1 MKQKFRLGIRQK
13 TVLLVLV
20 LSALQVVA
28 VGWYLFNA
36 NKAVVIDHELV
47 DLADEAQLRAWE
59 VVDRI
64 DVLKEDLG
72 ALALDREV
80 SRVLAESPN
89 DVEAINAVF
98 KERCQEWNGYCS
110 IKVSLVDAD
119 DDDDKTVVLDTPM
132 YADMPDTDGARAA
145 LIDELRG
152 LARSE
157 VRVSKAVRGQA
168 EVVFSEDAPPTHKWL
183 PVIWGG
189 VAFRLQPIGDDDG
202 GGIPEGVEWGPRYK
216 VIIGLNLDN
225 RSWASDPRHIALMV
239 DENDMSYVIHPTMN
253 TKATLAASEVFDW
266 RPPHQR
272 GVKARPGEA
281 PKSLIDEIREQDI
294 GTLQISSDA
303 TMRRSLPPVKKV
315 ALVELVDLAP
325 EYHRFFR
332 EGKVTERFTA
342 RADEL
347 NQWQQ
352 EVLRATGPG
361 EVYDDILGWRM
372 NNLIDSY
379 LPRGLRI
386 SGLDTRVSTVRILGS
401 TEGDVRELSK
411 QLVREANPLLAL
423 RLLPGE
429 EGSVMPTGTPD
440 RAGPESDIDPDAK
453 TIRWQSIIACRNAD
467 LVCVRIGIDDTIT
480 AHADQVQLKA
490 GMSQKPTKN
499 YWFLY
504 VVYHDELASSIEG
517 ELWPAIRRA
526 GLGMIIA
533 GIIAA
538 IVSMLAVRPLIGMI
552 EGARYLAALP
562 GNRLHAN
569 IRKMK
574 DQIPVDRSDEVGDI
588 ARAARKLF
596 GTITES
602 HRELAAHQR
611 EIEGHKEELEREVER
626 AVAQLKVKNAEL
638 EAAADEKDKFLAS
651 VSHELRTP
659 LTIVAGNLQLL
670 LRKKLGEKE
679 KGYANKS
686 LAASKKLEALIRDL
700 LDIQKIIMGGMS
712 LEAAEFDVP
721 ELLTEIEDTL
731 QALAKKN
738 NNVLKVNCKGI
749 GSVYGDR
756 VRLNQILTNLISN
769 SCKFTHDGSVTVDGR
784 AWTDE
789 GRDWMKFTV
798 TDTGRGM
805 NDEEQNNVFTRFY
818 TNKKANESGTGLGLD
833 ICRSLGELMGG
844 RVYLKQSA
852 PDVGSVFVVE
862 LPQTMNVA
870 GRSDDSSKADN
881 DSPKR
886 RRRDLVAVD
895 AALKNYPVNKDR
907 PPTVLVIDD
916 EPGIQDLMAQHLT
929 GRGYRVLAADSGDAG
944 IEIALREQP
953 QLITLDVMMDGSDGW
968 DVLQSLKAHPKTAS
982 IPVVMVSILDR
993 EDKGFA
999 LGADDYI
1006 TKPVDW
1012 DHMFS
1017 VLGRLTE
1024 QGEKRHALIIDDD
1037 ESTRLLF
1044 KSVLSKDGWEVVE
1057 AAHGG
1062 EGLERIRKEAPS
1074 VIILDLMM
1082 PEMDGFQFLKEFSRN
1097 PEWDD
1102 IPVIV
1107 VTAKEMTVS
1116 ERKLLDECASR
1127 VIQKGTQTAG
1137 ELLDVVQKWA
1147 SRASASDPASDQRD
1161 TQS

>member
-1 MKQKFRLGIRQK
+1 MKQKFRFGIRQR
-13 TVLLVLV
+13 TVALVLI
-20 LSALQVVA
+20 LSALQVLA

-47 DLADEAQLRAWE
+47 DLGDEAQLRAWE
-59 VVDRI
+59 VIDRV
-64 DVLKEDLG
+64 DVLKADLR
-72 ALALDREV
+72 ALTLDREV
-80 SRVLAESPN
+80 SRVLTESPN
-89 DVEAINAVF
+89 DVEAISAVF
-98 KERCQEWNGYCS
+98 KKRCQEWNGYCS
-110 IKVSLVDAD
+110 IKVSLVDD
-119 DDDDKTVVLDTPM
+119 DEEAVVLDTPM
-132 YADMPDTDGARAA
+132 YAEMPDADGTRTA
-145 LIDELRG
+145 LIDELRD

-157 VRVSKAVRGQA
+157 VRVSKAVREQA
-168 EVVFSEDAPPTHKWL
+168 DVEFGEGAPPTRKWL
-183 PVIWGG
+183 PVMWGG
-189 VAFRLQPIGDDDG
+189 VAFRLQPIGDGDG
-202 GGIPEGVEWGPRYK
+202 GAIPAGVEWGPRYK
-216 VIIGLNLDN
+216 VVIGLNLDS

-239 DENDMSYVIHPTMN
+239 DESDMTYVIHPTMN
-253 TKATLAASEVFDW
+253 TAATLAESDVFDW
-266 RPPHQR
+266 QSPQDR
-272 GVKARPGEA
+272 GARVRPGET
-281 PKSLIDEIREQDI
+281 PESLIDEIREQDI
-294 GTLQISSDA
+294 GTLQVSRDEA
-303 TMRRSLPPVKKV
+303 LRRSLPPVNKV
-315 ALVELVDLAP
+315 ALVELLDLAP
-325 EYHRFFR
+325 EFQRFFR
-332 EGKVTERFTA
+332 EGKVTESFTD
-342 RADEL
+342 RADKIS
-347 NQWQQ
+347 QWQK
-352 EVLRATGPG
+352 EVLRAAGPG
-361 EVYDDILGWRM
+361 ENYEDILGWRM
-372 NNLIDSY
+372 QELADSY
-379 LPRGLRI
+379 LPRGLRV
-386 SGLDTRVSTVRILGS
+386 SGLGNRVSTVRILGS

-411 QLVREANPLLAL
+411 QLAREVNPLLAL
-423 RLLPGE
+423 RVLPGE
-429 EGSVMPTGTPD
+429 EGIILPEGTPD
-440 RAGPESDIDPDAK
+440 WAGPESDIAQDAK
-453 TIRWQSIIACRNAD
+453 TIRWQSIIPCRDAD
-467 LVCVRIGIDDTIT
+467 LVCVRVRIDDTIA
-480 AHADQVQLKA
+480 AHADQAPPEA
-490 GMSQKPTKN
+490 GMSQRPAKS

-504 VVYHDELASSIEG
+504 VVFHDELAASIEG

-526 GLGMIIA
+526 GLGMVIA

-538 IVSMLAVRPLIGMI
+538 IASMLAVRPLIGMI

-569 IRKMK
+569 IRKMTEE
-574 DQIPVDRSDEVGDI
+574 IPVDRSDEVGDI

-679 KGYANKS
+679 IGYVNKS

-721 ELLTEIEDTL
+721 ELLAEIEDTL

-756 VRLNQILTNLISN
+756 VRMNQILTNLVSN
-769 SCKFTHDGSVTVDGR
+769 SCKFTQDGSVTIDGHP
-784 AWTDE
+784 WTDE

-805 NDEEQNNVFTRFY
+805 NEEEQQKVFTRFY

-833 ICRSLGELMGG
+833 ICRRLGELMGG
-844 RVYLKQSA
+844 RVYLKESA

-870 GRSDDSSKADN
+870 GRSEDKSNQEDDSSK
-881 DSPKR
+881 K
-886 RRRDLVAVD
+886 RRRDLTTVD
-895 AALKNYPVNKDR
+895 AALKDYPVNKEH

-916 EPGIQDLMAQHLT
+916 EPGIQDLMSQHLS
-929 GRGYRVLAADSGDAG
+929 GRGYRVLAADSGEAG
-944 IEIALREQP
+944 IEIARREKP

-968 DVLQSLKAHPKTAS
+968 DVLQSLKAHPDTAS

-1017 VLGRLTE
+1017 VLGRLTAE
-1024 QGEKRHALIIDDD
+1024 GKARNALIIDDD

-1044 KSVLSKDGWEVVE
+1044 KSVLSKDGWEVAE

-1062 EGLERIRKEAPS
+1062 EGLEQIRKERPG

-1082 PEMDGFQFLKEFSRN
+1082 PEMDGFQFLKEFNRN
-1097 PEWDD
+1097 SEWDD

-1107 VTAKEMTVS
+1107 VTAKEMTAS

-1137 ELLDVVQKWA
+1137 EMLEVVQNWA
-1147 SRASASDPASDQRD
+1147 SRASIRD
-1161 TQS
+1161 AATDERDKQS

>member
-1 MKQKFRLGIRQK
+1 MKHKLRFGIRQK
-13 TVLLVLV
+13 TVALVIF
-20 LSALQVVA
+20 LSALQVSA

-47 DLADEAQLRAWE
+47 DLGDEAQLRAWE
-59 VVDRI
+59 VIDRV
-64 DVLKEDLG
+64 DVLKADLR

-80 SRVLAESPN
+80 SRVLTESPN
-89 DVEAINAVF
+89 DVEAVSAVF
-98 KERCQEWNGYCS
+98 KKRCQEWNGYCS
-110 IKVSLVDAD
+110 IKVSLVDD
-119 DDDDKTVVLDTPM
+119 DEEAVALSTPM
-132 YADMPDTDGARAA
+132 FAEMPDADGARSA

-157 VRVSKAVRGQA
+157 VRVSKAVREQA
-168 EVVFSEDAPPTHKWL
+168 DVVFGKDAPPTRKWL
-183 PVIWGG
+183 PVMWGG
-189 VAFRLQPIGDDDG
+189 VAFRLQPVSDGDG
-202 GGIPEGVEWGPRYK
+202 GGIPEDADWGPRYK
-216 VIIGLNLDN
+216 VVIGLNLDS
-225 RSWASDPRHIALMV
+225 RSWATDPRHIALMV
-239 DENDMSYVIHPTMN
+239 DESDMSYVIHPTMN
-253 TKATLAASEVFDW
+253 TDATLVDSDVFDW
-266 RPPHQR
+266 MPPRER
-272 GVKARPGEA
+272 GARVRPGDTPE
-281 PKSLIDEIREQDI
+281 SLIDEIREQDI
-294 GTLQISSDA
+294 GSLQVSSDEA
-303 TMRRSLPPVKKV
+303 LRRSVPPVNRV

-325 EYHRFFR
+325 EYQRFFR
-332 EGKVTERFTA
+332 EGKVTQIFID
-342 RADEL
+342 RADEIG
-347 NQWQQ
+347 QWQK

-361 EVYDDILGWRM
+361 EIYDDILGWRM
-372 NNLIDSY
+372 QDLADSY
-379 LPRGLRI
+379 LPRGLRV
-386 SGLDTRVSTVRILGS
+386 SGLGNRVSTVRILGS

-411 QLVREANPLLAL
+411 QLVRDVNPLLAL
-423 RLLPGE
+423 RVLPGE
-429 EGSVMPTGTPD
+429 EGVVLPVGTPD
-440 RAGPESDIDPDAK
+440 RAGVETDIDPDTR
-453 TIRWQSIIACRNAD
+453 TIRWQPIIACRDAD
-467 LVCVRIGIDDTIT
+467 LVCVRLRIDDTIA
-480 AHADQVQLKA
+480 AHADQVPAEA
-490 GMSQKPTKN
+490 GVSQKSAKS

-504 VVYHDELASSIEG
+504 VVFHDELAASIEG

-526 GLGMIIA
+526 GLGMVIA

-538 IVSMLAVRPLIGMI
+538 ILSMLAVRPLIGMI

-569 IRKMK
+569 IRKMT
-574 DQIPVDRSDEVGDI
+574 DEIPVDRSDEVGDI

-596 GTITES
+596 GTITEN

-611 EIEGHKEELEREVER
+611 EIDVHKEELEREVER

-679 KGYANKS
+679 TGYVNKS

-721 ELLTEIEDTL
+721 ELLNEIEDTL

-738 NNVLKVNCKGI
+738 NNVLKVNCEGI

-756 VRLNQILTNLISN
+756 VRLNQILTNLVSN
-769 SCKFTHDGSVTVDGR
+769 SCKFTQDGSVTIDAH

-789 GRDWMKFTV
+789 GRDWMKFTIV
-798 TDTGRGM
+798 DTGRGM
-805 NDEEQNNVFTRFY
+805 NEEEQKKVFTRFY

-833 ICRSLGELMGG
+833 ICRRLGELMGG
-844 RVYLKQSA
+844 RVYLKESA
-852 PDVGSVFVVE
+852 PEVGSVFVVE
-862 LPQTMNVA
+862 LPQTMHVA
-870 GRSDDSSKADN
+870 GRGEDRSKPEGDSTK
-881 DSPKR
+881 K
-886 RRRDLVAVD
+886 RRRDLTAVD
-895 AALKNYPVNKDR
+895 AVLKDYPVNKER

-916 EPGIQDLMAQHLT
+916 EPGIQDLMTQHLS

-944 IEIALREQP
+944 IEIARREKP

-968 DVLQSLKAHPKTAS
+968 DVLQSLKANPETAS

-1017 VLGRLTE
+1017 VLGRLTAE
-1024 QGEKRHALIIDDD
+1024 GKTRNALIIDDD

-1044 KSVLSKDGWEVVE
+1044 KSVLSKDGWEVAE

-1062 EGLERIRKEAPS
+1062 EGLEQVRKAPPG

-1082 PEMDGFQFLKEFSRN
+1082 PEMDGFEFLKEFSRHS
-1097 PEWDD
+1097 EWDE

-1107 VTAKEMTVS
+1107 VTAKEMTAS

-1137 ELLDVVQKWA
+1137 ELLEVVQNWA
-1147 SRASASDPASDQRD
+1147 SRASDAAADGSDKQG
-1161 TQS
+1161 